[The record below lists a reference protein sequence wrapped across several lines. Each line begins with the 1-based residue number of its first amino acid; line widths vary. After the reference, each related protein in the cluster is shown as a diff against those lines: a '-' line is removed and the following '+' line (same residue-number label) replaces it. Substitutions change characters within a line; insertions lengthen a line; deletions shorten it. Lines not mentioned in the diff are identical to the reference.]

1 MIKKTNNLLFNIKKK
16 KKKKKK
22 KKNIWFEIYQLIK
35 NKE

>member
-1 MIKKTNNLLFNIKKK
+1 MIKKTNNLLFNIKK